1 MDKVGSEENGRNQG
15 SREGLSDRQI
25 IAELVQ
31 NWAIWRD
38 SGDWDAFRTVW
49 HEDGRMQATWTEGSV
64 EQFIAATIAGWD
76 RGVKI
81 LHFIGGITVEVVGE
95 RAIAQTKMQI
105 SQRADVEG
113 VTCDVLCMARA
124 YDFFECRAGRWGLV
138 FREPIYEKDR
148 LDPVD
153 PKDTL
158 ELDQTLLE
166 SFPEGY
172 RHLAYLQTRLGY
184 AVRRD
189 LPGITGPATEALYA
203 RGAAWLGA
211 TVGQ

>member
-1 MDKVGSEENGRNQG
+1 MNRMNGDGCARDDETYK
-15 SREGLSDRQI
+15 RLFDRLVI
-25 IAELVQ
+25 SELVQ

-38 SGDWDAFRTVW
+38 SGNWDAFRSVW

-64 EQFIAATIAGWD
+64 EQFIAATIDGWS

-81 LHFIGGITVEVVGE
+81 LHFVGGITVELSGD

-105 SQRADVEG
+105 SQRAEVDG
-113 VTCDVLCMARA
+113 VLCDVLCMARA
-124 YDFFECRAGRWGLV
+124 YDFFERRAGRWGLV

-148 LDPVD
+148 LDLVNPAD
-153 PKDTL
+153 RL
-158 ELDQTLLE
+158 ELDQALLD

-172 RHLAYLQTRLGY
+172 RHLGYLQTRLGY

-189 LPGITGPATEALYA
+189 LPGISGPDTDRLYA
-203 RGAAWLGA
+203 RGAAWLGKE
-211 TVGQ
+211 

>member
-1 MDKVGSEENGRNQG
+1 MDKDGVGRDHESWQE
-15 SREGLSDRQI
+15 LFDRQI
-25 IAELVQ
+25 IRELIQ

-38 SGDWDAFRTVW
+38 SGNWDAFRTVW
-49 HEDGRMQATWTEGSV
+49 HEDGRMQATWTEGTV
-64 EQFIAATIAGWD
+64 EQFIAATIDGWN

-81 LHFIGGITVEVVGE
+81 LHFIGGITVDLAGD

-105 SQRADVEG
+105 SQRAAVEG
-113 VTCDVLCMARA
+113 VPCDVLCMARA
-124 YDFFECRAGRWGLV
+124 YDFFERRAGRWGLV

-148 LDPVD
+148 LDPVN
-153 PKDTL
+153 PTDTL
-158 ELDQTLLE
+158 ELDQALLD

-189 LPGITGPATEALYA
+189 LPGIRGPEIERLYA
-203 RGAAWLGA
+203 RGAAWLEGKS
-211 TVGQ
+211 

>member
-1 MDKVGSEENGRNQG
+1 MNDDHGASKHGSLQDF
-15 SREGLSDRQI
+15 LDRQTI
-25 IAELVQ
+25 SQLIH

-38 SGDWDAFRTVW
+38 SGNWDAFRTVW

-64 EQFIAATIAGWD
+64 EQFIAATIDGWD

-81 LHFIGGITVEVVGE
+81 LHFIGGITVDLAGD

-105 SQRADVEG
+105 SQRADVES
-113 VTCDVLCMARA
+113 VACDVLCMARA
-124 YDFFECRAGRWGLV
+124 YDFFERRAGRWGLV

-148 LDPVD
+148 LDPVN
-153 PKDTL
+153 PRDTL
-158 ELDQTLLE
+158 QLDQGLLD

-189 LPGITGPATEALYA
+189 LPGIQGPEVERLYA
-203 RGAAWLGA
+203 RGAAWLKGEA
-211 TVGQ
+211 